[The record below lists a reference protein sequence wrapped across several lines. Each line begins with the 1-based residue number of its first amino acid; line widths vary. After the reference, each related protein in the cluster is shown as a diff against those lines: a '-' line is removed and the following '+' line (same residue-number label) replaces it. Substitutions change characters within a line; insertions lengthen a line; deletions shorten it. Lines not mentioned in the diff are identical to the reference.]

1 MLATIAEPT
10 SRSWTKAEYYQMDQL
25 GWFRGQRAELVEGEI
40 VVMSPQG
47 PRHFLVV
54 QRVTRILE
62 RLFATGFDVRMQGP
76 FDLGAAS
83 EPEPDV
89 AVVPGSAND
98 YAQAHPT
105 TAALIVE
112 VSDATLAY
120 DRRRKGSLY
129 ARAGIADYWI
139 VNLVD
144 DQLEIMRDPRADATQ
159 PCGFGYTKVTILH
172 DGDDAVPLAR
182 AQTIPVADV
191 LF

>member
-1 MLATIAEPT
+1 M
-10 SRSWTKAEYYQMDQL
+10 SRSWTKAEYYRMDQL
-25 GWFRGQRAELVEGEI
+25 GWFLGQRTELVEGEI
-40 VVMSPQG
+40 VVLSPQG

-62 RLFATGFDVRMQGP
+62 KVFATGFDVRMQGP
-76 FDLGAAS
+76 FDLGTAS

-89 AVVPGSAND
+89 AVVPGRAED
-98 YAQAHPT
+98 YAQAHPR

-120 DRRRKGSLY
+120 DRRRKASLY

-144 DQLEIMRDPRADATQ
+144 EKLEILGNPRADSTQ
-159 PCGFGYTKVTILH
+159 PFGFGYVNVTILH
-172 DGDDAVPLAR
+172 DGDDAVPLAQ
-182 AQTIPVADV
+182 AQAIPVAD
-191 LF
+191 LFS